1 MDDNDSH
8 LPNPTTRTRVRT
20 ALIVP
25 IPRGVARRMRW
36 VASVLLAAIMLGT
49 LVPLPTATSGPRSLA
64 AAEKMAVVASFYPMF
79 EFARQVGGERVTVRN
94 LTPAGAEPHDY
105 EPTPGDIIAINS
117 AKVLVYNG
125 AGLEPWVK
133 KLLPQVPPRVLKVN
147 ATEGIR
153 LTTVTSGE
161 DRGRLD
167 PHIWLDPIL
176 AQRQVDNILAGFVRA
191 DPDGKAAYEAN
202 AMKFKQKL
210 AALHDRIQ
218 KTLGQCRTKVFVANH
233 AAFGY
238 FARRYGLTQ
247 IAISGLAPETEPSA
261 GKIREVLRL
270 VRQHKLRVIYY
281 ETLTS
286 PRVASVIAR
295 EVGARV
301 LVLDPLEGLTDQDLK
316 QGKDY
321 LSVMDENLRN
331 LVQGFDCS

>member
-1 MDDNDSH
+1 M
-8 LPNPTTRTRVRT
+8 RTP
-20 ALIVP
+20 LIAP
-25 IPRGVARRMRW
+25 IARGVARGMRW
-36 VASVLLAAIMLGT
+36 VASVLLAVITLGA
-49 LVPLPTATSGPRSLA
+49 LVPLPTATSGPRSLEA
-64 AAEKMAVVASFYPMF
+64 ADKMAVVASFYPMF

-117 AKVLVYNG
+117 ANVLIYNG

-147 ATEGIR
+147 ATEGVR

-161 DRGRLD
+161 DRGRPD

-176 AQRQVDNILAGFVRA
+176 AQRQVDNILAAFLRA
-191 DPDGKAAYEAN
+191 DPDGKIVYEAN
-202 AMKFKQKL
+202 ALQVKQKL
-210 AALHDRIQ
+210 AALNDRIK
-218 KTLGQCRTKVFVANH
+218 KTVGPCRKKVFVANH

-261 GKIREVLRL
+261 AKIREILRL
-270 VRQHKLRVIYY
+270 VRQYKLRVIYY

-301 LVLDPLEGLTDQDLK
+301 LVLDPLEGLSDQDLK
-316 QGKDY
+316 QGKNY
-321 LSVMDENLRN
+321 LSVMDENVGSLK
-331 LVQGFDCS
+331 QGFDCP